1 MMTRSDDEDGVLCKT
16 PSPRSSAS
24 QAPPNPRHNPDEPPP
39 RVNLYTSMPT
49 QPSHPF
55 RGLSRK
61 FLSKKENDHKRG
73 RSVDIG
79 RPVGVYDTP
88 NVRERVK
95 RWQQSGGGVAL
106 HGDIVELPPISPAT
120 PTPGSRRGM
129 PPAPLMPG
137 FEMSL
142 SGLASTMGSDAHAPL
157 EPPRMPAIQQDWS
170 SASEGER
177 EAERNRTRSKER
189 ERKLRRKQ
197 RQNSEDINDRPGTA
211 GSGYDTATPRPQAKS
226 PVVYEDD
233 GIRISAMRKSS
244 GSKRRRREK
253 STKEVDETDDGGV
266 GLLTDGERS
275 REIVFQSKTPTPNLL
290 AVPAESSQPKQTL
303 SEKNS
308 HHTLDFDDGIRITP
322 MKSKRKSKPRSES
335 ASFEVEVE
343 FPDTEPES
351 PRKTFESKS
360 AKSSDYVK
368 VNAWDNE
375 DGIRI
380 YANKS
385 PVKFTDRKRSV
396 RQSAKSVRSRREQFE
411 ADLKKEKH
419 QQKTIE
425 ESVREH
431 EGDDEDDGPIS
442 APKNYRRAGKVNPNY
457 FEEKNSYI
465 FKEDPPYHHYHNGT
479 SSRLQ
484 KSKSTRR
491 KRSDERLRIDTQIMD
506 GSVGSDDIIELP
518 KPTKFTESAPAT
530 PTGGR
535 MRDLESYNEAYN
547 SPFSAKALDGFQNG
561 LEEMISRSPS
571 LRKLR
576 DLSPPRHITE
586 SVISS
591 SQVSSQRARTKYSPT
606 RDRGERR
613 AERREL
619 RRKLREDSEKFQ
631 TFDIRSR
638 SESPAPQRREAEK
651 YPVPKQLAEY
661 YVETIPVERLPIERV
676 PVERVPVE
684 RVVAERAPVQQAPIV
699 KQPPVQ
705 KSMPIVKPLPEKTT
719 PIPKPQEEK
728 IVPIAKQPAE
738 RFPVAKAAV
747 EKAPEAKPKVE
758 EKPVTREKSL
768 VKERTVSKEKLPPK
782 QAPKARPVSEYAV
795 VRDIM
800 FPPPKQ
806 RSTTKEPISVQARAR
821 LFEQV
826 QEPTQAPSHKK
837 SSSLSISS
845 SVDDIDLK
853 REKLHASSFSSDKP
867 AYPKSALKS
876 KETPGVTRR
885 RSKSTPPDSRILR
898 RGSFSKI
905 LDSFDAPV
913 QKKEPN
919 LVPKLTS
926 ATNTFFKAIKEGFK
940 GESVRSIGIVSTAP
954 HSAKD
959 DHQTMTESMID
970 SELQSRDTEE
980 ELSAVE
986 EAPKKKKT
994 VGFIEVEHSS
1004 TEEEEESDSAAS
1016 SDSES
1021 NAGVSDKDTE
1031 RESELLSEEGS
1042 LHSDDEGDISK
1053 DSIEPPVDLPIV
1065 EPLRITP
1072 RGSPVP
1078 EFKVMNTEAAKLLTE
1093 IPIISPSEP
1102 LVISSSDK
1110 VTKDTPKPS
1119 SETPVTKTV
1128 EEPSKQTSNA
1138 TSTPEPTASR
1148 KISPIELPKP
1158 SPKDSSV
1165 QASTPSH
1172 KPLTIPPL
1180 KTKIVEPL
1188 KTPTKKAA
1196 MGTVEE
1202 PPKRSVK
1209 DLVRQLESKPDKTA
1223 KVPPPEPLLDLLK
1236 EPVRVPDESPKP
1248 GDLEKSSSESL
1259 RDKPIQQSQK
1269 TEEVQKEPTKGV
1281 LEKSTQPPKTQ
1292 DSVDT
1297 SLSDDIDE
1305 TTESADESV
1314 LSAESIPTTVEKPAH
1329 HISPD
1334 MSNKELIGESST
1346 ARKEDRIEDT
1356 NSEEILQETAPKL
1369 SEIPA
1374 LPFPKRSLRGTTA
1387 PPRPKSIRSDGTLSP
1402 PGSLCGE
1409 SVDGEPFGRSISDA
1423 SMVKPL
1429 QFKKAVKPETG
1440 DTVPPLS
1447 PTREAGTQDW
1457 FNPNVPV
1464 KESSLKRRYTKHADL
1479 MSILS
1484 ASKSERT
1491 ASRSRRSKGLK
1502 RVETLSVDDL
1512 LRGFAYEEVKYLR
1525 ELRTLV
1531 EDVVPILFQ
1540 TVLGRADDDLRRSS
1554 SISSVGTSHTG
1565 STRSSRA
1572 FSSNPT
1578 RPIVDMGISLE
1589 RLRTLHERIPTGNVE
1604 QVLAWAVD
1612 ARRVYEEYLSVWRLG
1627 FQDVVVHM
1635 IPDEE
1640 DYAQARRDS
1649 MIRKELE
1656 ILHAGGT
1663 GSLQFE
1669 GDPSTWAMPPP
1680 PAMDDEL
1687 KDEKVDVA
1695 FLLKRPL
1702 VRLKLLAKLFKVS
1715 GIVFFEWDVCVF
1727 RWCICSCA
1735 CVERLVAGLCDVRL
1749 CFSLVNNHF
1758 YRRLTL
1764 AITPIKSHNEPD
1776 TRFNPLSFLSLYS
1789 FAVSLNL
1796 LGS

>member
-211 GSGYDTATPRPQAKS
+211 GSGYDTATPRYQANS

-233 GIRISAMRKSS
+233 GIRISAIRKSS

-253 STKEVDETDDGGV
+253 KEFDETDDGGV

-275 REIVFQSKTPTPNLL
+275 RDIVFQSERPTQNTL
-290 AVPAESSQPKQTL
+290 AAPVESSQPKQTL

-308 HHTLDFDDGIRITP
+308 HHTLEFDDGIRITP

-351 PRKTFESKS
+351 SRKTSESKS

-368 VNAWDNE
+368 LNTWDNG

-396 RQSAKSVRSRREQFE
+396 RQSVKSVRSRREQFE
-411 ADLKKEKH
+411 ADLNKEKH

-425 ESVREH
+425 ESVRAH

-442 APKNYRRAGKVNPNY
+442 APKNYRRA
-457 FEEKNSYI
+457 
-465 FKEDPPYHHYHNGT
+465 EDPSYDHYQYGT
-479 SSRLQ
+479 SPHLQ
-484 KSKSTRR
+484 KSKSTRK
-491 KRSDERLRIDTQIMD
+491 KRSDERLRINTQIMG
-506 GSVGSDDIIELP
+506 GSVGSNGIVELP
-518 KPTKFTESAPAT
+518 KPAKFTESAPAT

-535 MRDLESYNEAYN
+535 LRELESYNEAYN
-547 SPFSAKALDGFQNG
+547 SPFSSKALDDLQSG

-576 DLSPPRHITE
+576 DLSPPRYIAE

-606 RDRGERR
+606 SDRGERR

-661 YVETIPVERLPIERV
+661 YVETVPVEQPPIERA
-676 PVERVPVE
+676 PVDRILVE
-684 RVVAERAPVQQAPIV
+684 RVVTERAPVQQAPIV
-699 KQPPVQ
+699 IQPPVQ
-705 KSMPIVKPLPEKTT
+705 KSMPIVKPIPERIT
-719 PIPKPQEEK
+719 PISKPQEEK
-728 IVPIAKQPAE
+728 TVPTAKQPLE
-738 RFPVAKAAV
+738 KISVAKASI

-758 EKPVTREKSL
+758 EQPVTREKSL

-782 QAPKARPVSEYAV
+782 QAPKTRPVSEYSV

-800 FPPPKQ
+800 FPPPRH
-806 RSTTKEPISVQARAR
+806 RSTMKEPISVQARAR
-821 LFEQV
+821 LFEQA
-826 QEPTQAPSHKK
+826 QEPTQTPSHKK
-837 SSSLSISS
+837 SSSLSMSS
-845 SVDDIDLK
+845 SVDDIGVK

-876 KETPGVTRR
+876 KEAPTVTRR
-885 RSKSTPPDSRILR
+885 RSRSTPPDSRILR

-926 ATNTFFKAIKEGFK
+926 ATNTFFKAIKDGFK
-940 GESVRSIGIVSTAP
+940 GESVRSIGIVSTTP

-959 DHQTMTESMID
+959 DHQSLTESTID

-980 ELSAVE
+980 ELSTVE

-1004 TEEEEESDSAAS
+1004 TEEDEESDSVAS

-1021 NAGVSDKDTE
+1021 NAGVSDKDIE

-1042 LHSDDEGDISK
+1042 LHSDDDGDISK
-1053 DSIEPPVDLPIV
+1053 DSIEPPVDLPVV

-1078 EFKVMNTEAAKLLTE
+1078 EFKAMYTEAAKPLTE

-1102 LVISSSDK
+1102 LVISSFDK
-1110 VTKDTPKPS
+1110 VTHDPTKPS
-1119 SETPVTKTV
+1119 SDTPVTKTL
-1128 EEPSKQTSNA
+1128 EEPSKQLSSVTSA
-1138 TSTPEPTASR
+1138 PEPTASR
-1148 KISPIELPKP
+1148 KISPTEPPKL
-1158 SPKDSSV
+1158 SPKDSGM
-1165 QASTPSH
+1165 QAPTLPH
-1172 KPLTIPPL
+1172 KPLTISPL
-1180 KTKIVEPL
+1180 KTKVVEPL
-1188 KTPTKKAA
+1188 KTPIKKAA

-1223 KVPPPEPLLDLLK
+1223 KVPPPEPLLDFIK
-1236 EPVRVPDESPKP
+1236 EPVRLSDESPKP
-1248 GDLEKSSSESL
+1248 GDHDKSSSELS
-1259 RDKPIQQSQK
+1259 RDKPIQPLQK
-1269 TEEVQKEPTKGV
+1269 TEEVQTEPTKEALV
-1281 LEKSTQPPKTQ
+1281 KSTQPSKIQ
-1292 DSVDT
+1292 GSVDT
-1297 SLSDDIDE
+1297 SSSGDINE
-1305 TTESADESV
+1305 AAESADESV
-1314 LSAESIPTTVEKPAH
+1314 LSAESIPATVEKPAH

-1334 MSNKELIGESST
+1334 VSKKELPGESST
-1346 ARKEDRIEDT
+1346 VQNEEKIERT
-1356 NSEEILQETAPKL
+1356 TTEEIVREIVQETAPKL
-1369 SEIPA
+1369 SENPL

-1402 PGSLCGE
+1402 PGSICGE
-1409 SVDGEPFGRSISDA
+1409 SIDGEPFGRSISDA

-1429 QFKKAVKPETG
+1429 QFKKAVKPATG
-1440 DTVPPLS
+1440 DTASPVS
-1447 PTREAGTQDW
+1447 PTKEAGTQDW

-1484 ASKSERT
+1484 ASKSART
-1491 ASRSRRSKGLK
+1491 ASRSRRNRGPK

-1512 LRGFAYEEVKYLR
+1512 LRGFAYEEFKYLR

-1715 GIVFFEWDVCVF
+1715 DVFFCEFDICVF
-1727 RWCICSCA
+1727 QLWHMQLRVCQAA
-1735 CVERLVAGLCDVRL
+1735 CCRSV
-1749 CFSLVNNHF
+1749 
-1758 YRRLTL
+1758 
-1764 AITPIKSHNEPD
+1764 
-1776 TRFNPLSFLSLYS
+1776 
-1789 FAVSLNL
+1789 
-1796 LGS
+1796 